1 MILQKAALYCRTKTH
16 NPEELAE
23 QQALLEAYAKANNME
38 IVSAFF
44 DEGSERIDM
53 YNPVHFRML
62 CSAKQNEFD
71 LILVLNKEVF
81 PVTDEALIPPL
92 KLCATDSG
100 TIIEMG
106 NSTSRIF
113 DKTAQAPEEFVY
125 YHRM

>member
-16 NPEELAE
+16 DPEELVE
-23 QQALLEAYAKANNME
+23 QQALLETYAKANNME

-53 YNPVHFRML
+53 SNPVHFRML

-71 LILVLNKEVF
+71 LILVANQEIF
-81 PVTDEALIPPL
+81 PDADEALIPPL
-92 KLCATDSG
+92 KLCASDSG

-106 NSTSRIF
+106 NSTSPIF
-113 DKTAQAPEEFVY
+113 EKSAQAPEEFVY